1 MQSILLRLT
10 TFSLLLA
17 GGLFSTPIIA
27 QKKIH
32 YTYPMPR
39 PVKPTDPLSINPGF
53 QVPEFQD
60 NYSFVSAPSKYMG
73 TEEIGVFSLEGGR
86 RAKIGT
92 MPAGTA
98 IKMTSIT
105 VVGKTIYYAVP
116 WQIPGVGRPQFAWVS
131 GLNIKASAFDP
142 SVK

>member
-1 MQSILLRLT
+1 MRYFILLIT
-10 TFSLLLA
+10 TVFLLSL
-17 GGLFSTPIIA
+17 GIVSTSSFA
-27 QKKIH
+27 QEKVH

-39 PVKPTDPLSINPGF
+39 KVKPADRLNVNPGF

-60 NYSFVSAPSKYMG
+60 NYQFVSTPSKYTG
-73 TEEIGVFSLEGGR
+73 SEEIFVFSIENGR

-105 VVGKTIYYAVP
+105 IVGKTTYYAVP
-116 WQIPGVGRPQFAWVS
+116 WEIPGVGRPQIAWIS
-131 GLNIKASAFDP
+131 GLNIKASSFDP